1 VKVRDIFGKLFKGN
15 DETEDSEAPLSDI
28 STAGDDQ
35 EVRPEGETVG
45 GTAEKTIEQTI
56 EMKPDEPVVQVAV
69 DGSGAADGSGSMW
82 PDEDSAGTRPL
93 SSNAQDTLVG
103 ISSGEDAGRSD
114 GPASIRA
121 AHRCHVG
128 NKRSRNEDSTFL
140 FTADSGGQE
149 PLLPFGLYIVADGMG
164 GHHAGH
170 EASRA
175 VSRLVASTVLDRIYV
190 PMLESSLSSGG
201 GHQEPI
207 LEVIVDAVQ
216 KANQQIF
223 NPEPDK
229 DSGTT
234 LTAGL
239 LFGQRIFIAHV
250 GDSRAYLLI
259 DGEMTLLTT
268 DHSYVQRLQ
277 DAGQLTEEEAAIH
290 PQRNMLYK
298 AVGQG
303 GVLEIDTITRSLPR
317 KGMLVLCSDGLWGL
331 VDDPQLREVLTNG
344 SSLRAM
350 TDQLINLALQAG
362 GHDNISIVLV
372 EFSF

>member
-1 VKVRDIFGKLFKGN
+1 MRDIFGRLFKGK
-15 DETEDSEAPLSDI
+15 DETEESESPLADLPTDAVDQEYSRTE
-28 STAGDDQ
+28 STAG
-35 EVRPEGETVG
+35 GEE
-45 GTAEKTIEQTI
+45 EKTNEQTI
-56 EMKPDEPVVQVAV
+56 EMMPVEQVGQPAV
-69 DGSGAADGSGSMW
+69 DGSGAAADGESMW
-82 PDEDSAGTRPL
+82 TNEVGLKTKPL
-93 SSNAQDTLVG
+93 TPLAQDTLISV
-103 ISSGEDAGRSD
+103 SSGKAAGRAD
-114 GPASIRA
+114 GPPSLQA
-121 AHRCHVG
+121 AHRSHVG
-128 NKRSRNEDSTFL
+128 NHRSRNEDSTFL
-140 FTADSGGQE
+140 FTADSGGEE

-170 EASRA
+170 EASKS
-175 VSRLVASTVLDRIYV
+175 VSRRVASTVLARIYL
-190 PMLESSLSSGG
+190 PMLESSMSAGSRR
-201 GHQEPI
+201 QEPI

-216 KANQQIF
+216 AANQQIY
-223 NPEPDK
+223 NPEPNK

-277 DAGQLTEEEAAIH
+277 DAGQLTEEEAAVH

-303 GVLEIDTITRSLPR
+303 GVLEIDTFTRLLPE
-317 KGMLVLCSDGLWGL
+317 KGMLMLCSDGLWGL
-331 VDDPQLREVLTNG
+331 VDDPQMREVLTNG
-344 SSLRAM
+344 ASPREM
-350 TDQLINLALQAG
+350 TNQLVDMALQVG
-362 GHDNISIVLV
+362 GHDNISVVLV

>member
-1 VKVRDIFGKLFKGN
+1 MRDIFGRLFKGK
-15 DETEDSEAPLSDI
+15 DETEDSESPLNDH
-28 STAGDDQ
+28 STADVDLEDSPT
-35 EVRPEGETVG
+35 EVTAG
-45 GTAEKTIEQTI
+45 GKEEKTIEQTV
-56 EMKPDEPVVQVAV
+56 EMMPAEPDMQPAV
-69 DGSGAADGSGSMW
+69 DGSGASAGGGSMW
-82 PDEDSAGTRPL
+82 ADEDSATTKPL
-93 SSNAQDTLVG
+93 TPNAQDTL
-103 ISSGEDAGRSD
+103 ISVSSREDAGRTD
-114 GPASIRA
+114 GPPSLQA

-128 NKRSRNEDSTFL
+128 NHRSRNEDSTFL
-140 FTADSGGQE
+140 FTAESGGQE

-170 EASRA
+170 EASKR
-175 VSRLVASTVLDRIYV
+175 VSRLVASAVLERIYV
-190 PMLESSLSSGG
+190 PMLESSMSAGSG
-201 GHQEPI
+201 HREPI
-207 LEVIVDAVQ
+207 LEVIIDAVQ
-216 KANQQIF
+216 TANQQIY
-223 NPEPDK
+223 NPEPNK

-277 DAGQLTEEEAAIH
+277 DAGQLTEEEAAVH

-303 GVLEIDTITRSLPR
+303 GVLEIDAITRSLPG

-331 VDDPQLREVLTNG
+331 VEDPQIRDVLTSG
-344 SSLRAM
+344 DSLNAM

-362 GHDNISIVLV
+362 GHDNISVVLV